1 VPATIGRFTVIGPLG
16 EGGMG
21 VVYAA
26 RDEGLGR
33 RVAVKTVK
41 GTVADETARQRL
53 LREAR
58 VAAGVNHP
66 NVCHVYEVG
75 EHEGSLFVAME
86 LLEGE
91 SLAARLARG
100 PLPLPEAG
108 AVALGCLAG
117 LEALHR
123 SGIVHRDLKPS
134 NVFLT
139 PQGPKILDLGLALP
153 LSEVTKGDVRLT
165 KSGVMVGTPG
175 FMPPEQWGSD
185 EVRPTA
191 DLFAMG
197 ALLFEMVAGRP
208 AYPGDNVLEVYHAIV
223 HEPPP
228 TLEGSPAVAALDRVI
243 QRALAPVPDD
253 RPASA
258 AAMAADVRE
267 ALALATT
274 ADAPRARSAP
284 RIVVLPFRCLRPDP
298 DTDFLRFGL
307 AEALAASLA
316 TVGSLVVRSSQVAS
330 RFATEPVDLAAVA
343 AGAQVDL
350 VLTGSILRAGD
361 RVRATIELVEAPAG
375 TVVRTDSLT
384 VPVGDLFALQDDLAR
399 RVLASVSG
407 PLTRAAGRE
416 ALQRDVP
423 TDPEAYELYLRA
435 NQVANNSS
443 MLEVARDLYRA
454 ALAKDPRY
462 APAWA
467 RLGRVHR
474 VLAKFGQGA
483 REENLRAAEEAFA
496 RALELNPDLAA
507 AHDLYTGLEVETGR
521 ADRALVRLLDRAP
534 AHRNDAEVFTGLVL
548 ALRFGGLLDA
558 SVAAHDRARRIDPGV
573 RTSVAYTHWMRGDF
587 ERALLFDNDDRRWIT
602 QYSLPRLGRGA
613 EAAAISAEVAAQGG
627 SALIRAVA
635 GTNLAAVR
643 GEPRGVEE
651 GLAVLE
657 SSGFADPEGL
667 YFGARSA
674 AHVGRLDS
682 ALLVLDRVV
691 AGGFFV
697 PDTMRADP
705 WLDALRPD
713 PRFASLLERAEEG
726 RRRATALY
734 REHGGE
740 ALLGVAA
747 PAGPRA

>member
-1 VPATIGRFTVIGPLG
+1 
-16 EGGMG
+16 MG

-26 RDEGLGR
+26 RDEKLGR
-33 RVAVKTVK
+33 VVAVKTVR
-41 GTVADETARQRL
+41 GTATDETARKRL

-66 NVCHVYEVG
+66 NVCQVFEVG
-75 EHEGSLFVAME
+75 EQDGALFVAME

-91 SLAARLARG
+91 SLAARVARG
-100 PLPLPEAG
+100 ALPVPEAG

-123 SGIVHRDLKPS
+123 LGIVHRDLKPS

-139 PQGPKILDLGLALP
+139 PHGPKILDLGLALP
-153 LSEVTKGDVRLT
+153 LDEAKGGDMRLT
-165 KSGVMVGTPG
+165 RTGAIVGTPG

-197 ALLFEMVAGRP
+197 ALLFEMLAGKP

-228 TLEGSPAVAALDRVI
+228 SLVGAPAVAALDRVV
-243 QRALAPVPDD
+243 QRALAPVPED

-258 AAMAADVRE
+258 AAMAAEIRE
-267 ALALATT
+267 ALVLAAPT
-274 ADAPRARSAP
+274 DAASARSAS
-284 RIVVLPFRCLRPDP
+284 RLVVLPFRCLKPDP

-307 AEALAASLA
+307 ADALAASLA
-316 TVGSLVVRSSQVAS
+316 TVGSLVVRSSQVAA
-330 RFATEPVDLAAVA
+330 RFATEPLDLAAVA

-350 VLTGSILRAGD
+350 VLTGTIHRAGD
-361 RVRATIELVEAPAG
+361 RVRATIELVEVPGG
-375 TVVRTDSLT
+375 TVLRTDALT
-384 VPVGDLFALQDDLAR
+384 APVGDLFALQDDLAR

-407 PLTRAAGRE
+407 SLTRAGGADP
-416 ALQRDVP
+416 LQRDVP

-435 NQVANNSS
+435 NQVANNSA
-443 MLEVARDLYRA
+443 MLPVARDLYRS

-474 VLAKFGQGA
+474 VMAKFGQGA
-483 REENLRAAEEAFA
+483 MKENLALAEEAFA
-496 RALELNPDLAA
+496 KALSINPDLSA
-507 AHDLYTGLEVETGR
+507 AHNLYTGLEVESGR
-521 ADRALVRLLDRAP
+521 ADQALVRLLDRAP
-534 AHRNDAEVFTGLVL
+534 SHRNDADLFTGLVL

-558 SVAAHDRARRIDPGV
+558 SVAAHDRARRIEPGA
-573 RTSVAYTHWMRGDF
+573 RTSVAFTHWMRGDF
-587 ERALLFDNDDRRWIT
+587 ERALLFDHDDARWVS
-602 QYSLPRLGRGA
+602 QYSLPRLHRDA
-613 EAAAISAEVAAQGG
+613 EALAVGDEVASHATSLFVRTIALANSAAIRRDEKGVAA
-627 SALIRAVA
+627 
-635 GTNLAAVR
+635 
-643 GEPRGVEE
+643 
-651 GLAVLE
+651 GLAQFLG
-657 SSGFADPEGL
+657 SGFSDPEGL
-667 YFGARSA
+667 YFAAREA
-674 AHVGRLDS
+674 ARVGLADVALD
-682 ALLVLDRVV
+682 VLDRVV

-697 PDTMRADP
+697 PDAFAADP
-705 WLDALRPD
+705 WMDSVRD
-713 PRFASLLERAEEG
+713 RPRFVAAVARAEEG
-726 RRRATALY
+726 RRRAAALY

-747 PAGPRA
+747 PAGG

>member
-1 VPATIGRFTVIGPLG
+1 MPATIGRFTVIGTLG

-41 GTVADETARQRL
+41 TSAADATARARL

-66 NVCHVYEVG
+66 NVCQVFEVG
-75 EHEGSLFVAME
+75 EQDGQVFVAME

-108 AVALGCLAG
+108 GVALGCLAG

-123 SGIVHRDLKPS
+123 AGIVHRDLKPS

-139 PQGPKILDLGLALP
+139 PHGPKILDLGLALP
-153 LSEVTKGDVRLT
+153 LSEVTQGDVRLT
-165 KSGVMVGTPG
+165 QSGVMVGTPG

-185 EVRPTA
+185 EVLPTA

-208 AYPGDNVLEVYHAIV
+208 AYPGDNVLEVYHAIL

-243 QRALAPVPDD
+243 QRALAPLPDD
-253 RPASA
+253 RPVSA
-258 AAMAADVRE
+258 AAMAAEVRE
-267 ALALATT
+267 ALALATQG
-274 ADAPRARSAP
+274 DAARARSAP
-284 RIVVLPFRCLRPDP
+284 RLVVLPFRCLRPDP

-330 RFATEPVDLAAVA
+330 RFATEPLDLAAVA

-361 RVRATIELVEAPAG
+361 RVRATIELLEAPSG

-384 VPVGDLFALQDDLAR
+384 VPMDDLFALQDDLAR

-407 PLTRAAGRE
+407 SLTRVGGKD

-423 TDPEAYELYLRA
+423 ADPEAYELYLRA
-435 NQVANNSS
+435 NQVAINSS
-443 MLEVARDLYRA
+443 MLEVARDLYKA

-483 REENLRAAEEAFA
+483 REENLKAAEEALA
-496 RALELNPDLAA
+496 KALELNPDLSA
-507 AHDLYTGLEVETGR
+507 AHDLYTGLEVETSR

-534 AHRNDAEVFTGLVL
+534 SRRNDAELFSGLVL
-548 ALRFGGLLDA
+548 VLRFGGLLEA

-587 ERALLFDNDDRRWIT
+587 ERGLLFDHDDRRWVS
-602 QYSLPRLGRGA
+602 QYTLPRLGRDA
-613 EAAAISAEVAAQGG
+613 EALAIAREVAAQGG
-627 SALIRAVA
+627 SPLVRAIAVA
-635 GTNLAAVR
+635 NAAALR
-643 GEPRGVEE
+643 GEAAGVAE
-651 GLAVLE
+651 GLDVTEA
-657 SSGFADPEGL
+657 SGFADPEGL
-667 YFGARSA
+667 HFAARGAVR
-674 AHVGRLDS
+674 VGLVDRGV
-682 ALLVLDRVV
+682 ALLERVV

-697 PDTMRADP
+697 PDAMRADP
-705 WLDALRPD
+705 WLEPVRGDA
-713 PRFASLLERAEEG
+713 RFTALLARADDG
-726 RRRATALY
+726 RRRVAALY

-740 ALLGVAA
+740 TLLGVAA
-747 PAGPRA
+747 PAAG

>member
-1 VPATIGRFTVIGPLG
+1 MPATIGRFTVIGTLG

-41 GTVADETARQRL
+41 AAVADETARERL

-66 NVCHVYEVG
+66 NVCQVYEVG
-75 EHEGSLFVAME
+75 EHDGALFVAME

-91 SLAARLARG
+91 SLSARLARG

-123 SGIVHRDLKPS
+123 EGIVHRDLKPS

-139 PQGPKILDLGLALP
+139 PHGPKILDLGLALP

-243 QRALAPVPDD
+243 QRALAPVPED
-253 RPASA
+253 RPSSA
-258 AAMAADVRE
+258 AAMAAEVRE
-267 ALALATT
+267 ALSLATT
-274 ADAPRARSAP
+274 ADAPRARSAS

-330 RFATEPVDLAAVA
+330 RFATEPLDLAAIA
-343 AGAQVDL
+343 SGAQVDL

-407 PLTRAAGRE
+407 SLTRAAGRE

-435 NQVANNSS
+435 NQVANNSA
-443 MLEVARDLYRA
+443 MLSTARDLYRA

-474 VLAKFGQGA
+474 VLAKFGHGA

-496 RALELNPDLAA
+496 KALALNPDLSA

-521 ADRALVRLLDRAP
+521 ADRALVRLLERAP
-534 AHRNDAEVFTGLVL
+534 AHRNDPELFTGLVL

-558 SVAAHDRARRIDPGV
+558 SVAAHERARRIDPGV
-573 RTSVAYTHWMRGDF
+573 RTSVAYTYWMRGDF
-587 ERALLFDNDDRRWIT
+587 ERALLFDHDDGRWIT
-602 QYSLPRLGRGA
+602 QYTLPRLGRDA
-613 EAAAISAEVAAQGG
+613 EAAAISTEIAAQGG
-627 SALIRAVA
+627 SALVRALAQANLSAIRRDPEGAGPGLDVTDAV
-635 GTNLAAVR
+635 
-643 GEPRGVEE
+643 
-651 GLAVLE
+651 
-657 SSGFADPEGL
+657 GFTDPEGL
-667 YFGARSA
+667 YFAARA
-674 AHVGRLDS
+674 AARVGL
-682 ALLVLDRVV
+682 LDRSFSLLERVV
-691 AGGFFV
+691 GGGFYV

-705 WLDALRPD
+705 WLDGVRGD
-713 PRFASLLERAEEG
+713 PRLASLLERAEDG

-740 ALLGVAA
+740 SLLGVSA
-747 PAGPRA
+747 PAG